1 MKVKITS
8 DSTCDL
14 SRELLEKHDIALLRI
29 LITLGD
35 RTGRDGVDITS
46 DDICGYVETSGQLA
60 KTSAVGIAEYGDF
73 FRYWTQQGY
82 SVVHFSLGA
91 GFSSTYRNACL
102 AAQEL
107 EHVFVVD
114 SANLSTGQGLLVLLG
129 AEMAEKGASA
139 EEIYKTCTETAPRVE
154 ASFVIDSLDYLYKGG
169 RCSALAAF
177 GSNLLKIKPCIE
189 VKNGLMEPTKKYR
202 GRIDNVF
209 LHYVEDRLSGRED
222 IDKSRAFVTHTPC
235 SKESVQKV
243 IERVRELAPD
253 FGEILETDAGAT
265 VTTHCGPNT
274 LGVLFIRKQG

>member
-14 SRELLEKHDIALLRI
+14 SQALLSKHDIALVRI
-29 LITLGD
+29 PISLGD
-35 RTGRDGVDITS
+35 RIGRDGEITPEDIRAYAAAT
-46 DDICGYVETSGQLA
+46 GALP
-60 KTSAVGIAEYGDF
+60 KTSAVGIAEYGDV
-73 FRYWTQQGY
+73 FRYWTEQGF

-91 GFSSTYRNACL
+91 GFSSTYQNACL

-107 EHVFVVD
+107 ENVFVVD
-114 SANLSTGQGLLVLLG
+114 SANLSAGQGLLVMLG
-129 AEMAEKGASA
+129 AEMAENGASA

-189 VKNGLMEPTKKYR
+189 VKNGVMLPTKKYR
-202 GRIDNVF
+202 GRIENVF
-209 LHYVEDRLSGRED
+209 LQYAEDRLRGRED
-222 IDKSRAFVTHTPC
+222 IDKTRVFVTHTQC
-235 SKESVQKV
+235 EKESVEKV
-243 IERVRELAPD
+243 AARVRELAPD
-253 FGEILETDAGAT
+253 FREYLETDAGAT

-274 LGVLFIRKQG
+274 LGVLFIRK